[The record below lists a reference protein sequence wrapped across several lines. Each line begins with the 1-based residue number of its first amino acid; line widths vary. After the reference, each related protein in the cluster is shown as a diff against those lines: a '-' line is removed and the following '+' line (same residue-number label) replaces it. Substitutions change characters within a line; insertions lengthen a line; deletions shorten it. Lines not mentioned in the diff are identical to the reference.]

1 MRRRTFIAGLSSAAA
16 WPMVGRAQQASR
28 VRRIGVLMGYAEDDP
43 EAQRRVAAFERG
55 LAEAGWVVGR
65 NLQIDRRWGSADA
78 ERIKQFAGELVSLN
92 PDVILANTTP
102 ITAAL
107 KRATSTIPI
116 VFAIVSDPVGEGLV
130 ASLARPG
137 GNVTGFINVEASLGG
152 KWLELLKE
160 IAPTVNHASIMFNP
174 ETAPGGGRYFL
185 PSFELAGAKLG
196 IRTRTAPVRN
206 VAEIEHA
213 IADLT
218 DEPGGGLVM
227 MTDGFLT
234 VHRAEVMTRAASY
247 KLPSTYPVAAYA
259 REGGLFAYSADYL
272 DLFHRSSSYV
282 DRILKGERP
291 GDLPVQ
297 VPTRFELVINLKTA
311 RALGLTVPPTL
322 LATADEVIE

>member
-1 MRRRTFIAGLSSAAA
+1 MRRRAFIAGLSSAAA

-102 ITAAL
+102 VTAAL

-160 IAPTVNHASIMFNP
+160 IAP
-174 ETAPGGGRYFL
+174 R
-185 PSFELAGAKLG
+185 
-196 IRTRTAPVRN
+196 
-206 VAEIEHA
+206 
-213 IADLT
+213 
-218 DEPGGGLVM
+218 
-227 MTDGFLT
+227 
-234 VHRAEVMTRAASY
+234 
-247 KLPSTYPVAAYA
+247 PSTILRSCSIPRPLLEVADT
-259 REGGLFAYSADYL
+259 FC
-272 DLFHRSSSYV
+272 
-282 DRILKGERP
+282 
-291 GDLPVQ
+291 
-297 VPTRFELVINLKTA
+297 
-311 RALGLTVPPTL
+311 L
-322 LATADEVIE
+322 LLSWLAPSWG